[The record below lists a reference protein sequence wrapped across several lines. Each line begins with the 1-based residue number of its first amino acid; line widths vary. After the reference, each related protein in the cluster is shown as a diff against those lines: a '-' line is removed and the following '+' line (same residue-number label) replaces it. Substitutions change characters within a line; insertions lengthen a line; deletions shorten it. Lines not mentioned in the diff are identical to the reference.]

1 MLVVVYDILEECSQK
16 IQKLIISDSFTV
28 SNDELTTFS
37 IPVQSTSSVS
47 ILPTSSVPILLTT
60 SIPDSLATSIPE
72 SPKIIPPTSTSSVL
86 TPSIPI
92 LSTSPAP
99 TETVDIFLSEEK
111 DDNMV
116 ENTTPTGGSTRDGL
130 KGLAARTDIRTARF
144 KRKKHGP
151 TLSKK

>member
-1 MLVVVYDILEECSQK
+1 MESLVV
-16 IQKLIISDSFTV
+16 
-28 SNDELTTFS
+28 
-37 IPVQSTSSVS
+37 
-47 ILPTSSVPILLTT
+47 
-60 SIPDSLATSIPE
+60 
-72 SPKIIPPTSTSSVL
+72 
-86 TPSIPI
+86 
-92 LSTSPAP
+92 
-99 TETVDIFLSEEK
+99 SEEK